1 MYHAIISS
9 KICQSSLFVYHT
21 TASLLTMDLKKR
33 KVLRETNHTFFIFT
47 APWRFFSCLYL
58 FIITPGSLGLYFNC
72 EPDDNSSG
80 ETEGCE
86 GNKRN
91 ETDRQKEC
99 SFQDCSH
106 QCHVCSGHPSLLSS
120 YGGKNK
126 LEKNTN
132 LSQLFLP
139 SLCSDLSI

>member
-1 MYHAIISS
+1 MFSRKTTCPSASVGCNFIKKNISNIKS
-9 KICQSSLFVYHT
+9 VEFIQMDFSYFSHIFSFVLFGFH
-21 TASLLTMDLKKR
+21 LT
-33 KVLRETNHTFFIFT
+33 
-47 APWRFFSCLYL
+47 FS
-58 FIITPGSLGLYFNC
+58 PGSLRLHFDR
-72 EPDDNSSG
+72 ESDDNSSG
-80 ETEGCE
+80 ETEGWE

-106 QCHVCSGHPSLLSS
+106 QCHVCSSHPSLLSS

-132 LSQLFLP
+132 LS
-139 SLCSDLSI
+139 